1 MFITHALELFMNNFQ
16 KFLILTNDDAT
27 DEFSSRRNSLRRLHK
42 LRVSSK
48 TFQAAS
54 FLSCALI
61 PADLIILLHLVV
73 FLSSLMSINYEFII

>member
-1 MFITHALELFMNNFQ
+1 MNFHRDGILLEDFINC
-16 KFLILTNDDAT
+16 
-27 DEFSSRRNSLRRLHK
+27 
-42 LRVSSK
+42 VSSK